1 MQSGRNVSVYRGP
14 ALWPMWDVAF
24 SPMGHYFATASYSRT
39 AMLWVT
45 TQPQPVRL
53 LVGHYSDVSC
63 VTWHPNCNYVAT
75 GSWDKSARLWDVL
88 TGKCVRVFNGHVGP
102 LSSITFSPD
111 GKYVAAAASGAT
123 AAGSTI
129 RVWDI
134 TSGREV
140 GVLEGQCMLIIR
152 VQAVE
157 LINTILRMSRLSG
170 NVGNIVVRKQDTQ
183 SSSTAWPTLATG
195 RSLQAPGRTTVCG
208 HGIWTQT
215 CTCCQVLSLSRRA
228 TAS

>member
-1 MQSGRNVSVYRGP
+1 MFALHSPHCLRSPANSLYLFHIRHVAPWQARLWDVQSGRNVSVYRGP

-157 LINTILRMSRLSG
+157 LIDTILRMF
-170 NVGNIVVRKQDTQ
+170 
-183 SSSTAWPTLATG
+183 
-195 RSLQAPGRTTVCG
+195 
-208 HGIWTQT
+208 
-215 CTCCQVLSLSRRA
+215 
-228 TAS
+228 